1 MPKHYMNIF
10 YLIMAIKPLLYYYV
24 TFCISALFTYS
35 VGVDYLKDFIHPQ
48 RRGKKGLN
56 YNELNMMIYSKLL

>member
-1 MPKHYMNIF
+1 
-10 YLIMAIKPLLYYYV
+10 MAIKPLLYYYV

-56 YNELNMMIYSKLL
+56 YNELNMMIDSKLL